1 MNTSSVYH
9 ADSEKDLYLFP
20 TSFAQQRLWL
30 LDQLEPNGV
39 AYNLLWAVR
48 VSISLNVEA
57 LEWSLNAIIQRH
69 EILRTIF
76 VARDGQPMQMII
88 PRLTVPLPLVDLQHL
103 SETEQETEMLRL
115 MNEEAQHPFDLA
127 HGPLLRTTLLR
138 LRAQEHVLL
147 VSIHHIIFDGWSGG
161 VFFRELIALYETFAN
176 DQPSALPDLPIQ
188 YADFAVWQR
197 EALQGER
204 LAAQLAY
211 WKKQLAGTPPVLA
224 LPTDRPRPSILTNR
238 GSNCFFKLPK
248 PLSEALKALS
258 LQEGVSLFMTLVA
271 AFQTLLYRY
280 SGQEDIMLGTAVADR
295 SQAETEQLI
304 GFFINTLV
312 LRTDLSGNPT
322 FRELLKRVC
331 EVTLEAYAYQDVP
344 FEYLVKELQPDRLV
358 GQNPFFQVLLTLEPP
373 EPILPAGW
381 AFPEMDIKTSAAKFD
396 LDLEIGDRPDG
407 LVPYLEYNADLFDE
421 ATIAHM
427 VGHWQTLLEG
437 IVANPSQRLSELPL
451 LTEAERHQLLVDWNA
466 TEMAYPKDRCIH
478 QLFEEQVERTPDAIA
493 VVFEQQQLTYRELNA
508 RANQLAHRLQQLGV
522 GPEVLVGICVERSM
536 EMVVGLLGIL
546 KAGGAY
552 VPLDPTFPPER
563 LTFMLEDAQVSV
575 PLTQQH
581 LIERL
586 PKHEAKAVCLDIGW
600 KAIAQE
606 SEENL
611 TSDITGENL
620 AYMLYTSGSTGRPKG
635 VLATHRAAINR
646 FNWMWETYPFE
657 SAEVCCQK
665 TSLSFVDSVWEIFG
679 PLLQGI
685 RIIIIPDAV
694 IKDPVQMLQTLAA
707 HSVTRIVL
715 VPSLLQVLLD
725 TKADLRNQLPSLK
738 YWVSS
743 GEVLPLQLALRFLN
757 SMPKS
762 VLINLYGSSEVAA
775 DATYYDTRNSKSQTC
790 VPIGRP
796 IANTQ
801 IYLLDQH
808 MQLVPIGVPGELHIG
823 GDGLARGYYN
833 RSELM
838 AEKFVPNPFS
848 LEPRALLYKTG
859 DWARYLPDGDIEYLG
874 RLDHQVKIRG
884 FRIELGEI
892 EAVLGEHPALRQ
904 AVVVAREDIPGDKH
918 LVAYVVLHERQA
930 VSIEDLQRH
939 AMKRLP
945 AYMILSA
952 FVLLEALPLTPNGK
966 VNRLALPAPDR
977 TRFKLETF
985 VAARTQMEEIMA
997 GIWSQVLGIEQVGI
1011 HDNFFALGGHSL
1023 LAMQIISRLRVA
1035 LEVELPLRFFF
1046 EAPTIAELTERAKQL
1061 KTSSTITHMPPLR
1074 AISRQNHRMSLPGE
1088 SNESRLRRMVP

>member
-1 MNTSSVYH
+1 MNTSSVH
-9 ADSEKDLYLFP
+9 HPDSEIDTDLFP

-30 LDQLEPNGV
+30 LDQLEPNSV

-48 VSISLNVEA
+48 INISLNVEA
-57 LEWSLNAIIQRH
+57 LERSLNAIIQRH

-76 VARDGQPMQMII
+76 VAKDGQPMQMII
-88 PRLTVPLPLVDLQHL
+88 PRLTVPLPLVNLQHL

-115 MNEEAQHPFDLA
+115 MNEEAQHPLDLS

-138 LRAQEHVLL
+138 LKAQEHVLIM
-147 VSIHHIIFDGWSGG
+147 SIHHIIFDGWSGG
-161 VFFRELIALYETFAN
+161 VFFRELIAFYETFAN
-176 DQPSALPDLPIQ
+176 DQPSTLPDLPVQ

-204 LAAQLAY
+204 LATQLAY
-211 WKKQLAGTPPVLA
+211 WKKQLAGAPTILT
-224 LPTDRPRPSILTNR
+224 LPTDRPRPSTLTNR
-238 GSNCFFKLPK
+238 GSNCFFKLPTS
-248 PLSEALKALS
+248 LSEALKALS
-258 LQEGVSLFMTLVA
+258 HQEGVSLFMTLVA
-271 AFQTLLYRY
+271 SFQTLLYRY
-280 SGQEDIMLGTAVADR
+280 SGQEDILLGTATAER
-295 SQAETEQLI
+295 SQAELEHLI

-322 FRELLKRVC
+322 FRELLKRVR
-331 EVTLEAYAYQDVP
+331 EVTLEANAYQDVP
-344 FEYLVKELQPDRLV
+344 FEYLVKELQPDRLL

-396 LDLEIGDRPDG
+396 LSLEISDRPDG

-421 ATIAHM
+421 ATIVRM
-427 VGHWQTLLEG
+427 VEHWQTLLEG
-437 IVANPSQRLSELPL
+437 IVANPSQRLLELPL

-466 TEMAYPKDRCIH
+466 TEMAYPKDRGIH
-478 QLFEEQVERTPDAIA
+478 QLFEEQVERTPDAVA
-493 VVFEQQQLTYRELNA
+493 VVFEQQRLTYRELNV
-508 RANQLAHRLQQLGV
+508 RVNQLAHHLQQLGV
-522 GPEVLVGICVERSM
+522 EPEMLVGICVERSM

-575 PLTQQH
+575 LLTQQH

-586 PKHEAKAVCLDIGW
+586 PKHEAKVVCLDTEW

-611 TSDITGENL
+611 TSDIIGENL

-635 VLATHRAAINR
+635 VLATHRAALNR

-685 RIIIIPDAV
+685 RIVIIPDAV
-694 IKDPVQMLQTLAA
+694 INDPEQMLQTLAA

-725 TKADLRNQLPSLK
+725 TKADIQNQLPDLK

-743 GEVLPLQLALRFLN
+743 GEALPLQLTLRFLN

-775 DATYYDTRNSKSQTC
+775 DATCYDTRNSKSQTC

-801 IYLLDQH
+801 IYLLDRH

-823 GDGLARGYYN
+823 GDGLARGYFN
-833 RSELM
+833 RSELT
-838 AEKFVPNPFS
+838 AEKFVPNPFRP
-848 LEPRALLYKTG
+848 EPRALLYKTG

-874 RLDHQVKIRG
+874 RLDHQVKIHG

-904 AVVVAREDIPGDKH
+904 AVVVAREDVPGDKR
-918 LVAYVVLHERQA
+918 LVAYVVLHKRQTA
-930 VSIEDLQRH
+930 SIGDLQRH
-939 AMKRLP
+939 VMKHLP
-945 AYMILSA
+945 VYMIPFV
-952 FVLLEALPLTPNGK
+952 FVLLEALPLMPNGK

-977 TRFKLETF
+977 THFKLETF
-985 VAARTQMEEIMA
+985 VAPQTQMEEVMV
-997 GIWSQVLGIEQVGI
+997 GIWSQMLGIEQVGI
-1011 HDNFFALGGHSL
+1011 HDNFFVLGGHSL

-1046 EAPTIAELTERAKQL
+1046 EAPTIAELAERAKQL
-1061 KTSSTITHMPPLR
+1061 KANGTTTRMPPLR
-1074 AISRQNHRMSLPGE
+1074 AISRQRHRTSLSGE
-1088 SNESRLRRMVP
+1088 HN